1 MDGPR
6 DDTDG
11 PRDDTDGSSL
21 ARAYYDTIDEG
32 AYEDLRALLADGFRH
47 VRPDRT
53 LEGPDTFVRFMR
65 EDRPMTD
72 TTHVLE
78 TLYAGDGRVAVEGRL
93 VRTNGGELFRFVD
106 TFGFEGDR
114 IGRVDTYTD

>member
-6 DDTDG
+6 DSTDG
-11 PRDDTDGSSL
+11 PSL
-21 ARAYYDTIDEG
+21 ARAYYAYIDGG

-53 LEGPDTFVRFMR
+53 LEGAETFVRFMR

-78 TLYAGDGRVAVEGRL
+78 ALYAGNGRVAVEGRL
-93 VRTNGGELFRFVD
+93 VRTDGGELFRFVD
-106 TFGFEGDR
+106 TFEFDGDR
-114 IGRVDTYTD
+114 IERVRTYTD

>member
-6 DDTDG
+6 DSTDG
-11 PRDDTDGSSL
+11 PSL
-21 ARAYYDTIDEG
+21 ARAYYAYIDEG

-53 LEGPDTFVRFMR
+53 LEGAETFVRFMR

-72 TTHVLE
+72 TTHVVE
-78 TLYAGDGRVAVEGRL
+78 GLYVGDGRVAVEGRL
-93 VRTNGGELFRFVD
+93 VRTDGGELFRFVD
-106 TFGFEGDR
+106 TFGFDGDR
-114 IGRVDTYTD
+114 IRRVDTYTD

>member
-6 DDTDG
+6 DGTDSLGDSTDG
-11 PRDDTDGSSL
+11 PSL
-21 ARAYYDTIDEG
+21 ARAYYAHVDGG

-53 LEGPDTFVRFMR
+53 LEGAETFVRFMH

-78 TLYAGDGRVAVEGRL
+78 ALYAGNGRVAVEGRL
-93 VRTNGGELFRFVD
+93 VRTDGGELFRFVD
-106 TFGFEGDR
+106 TFEFDGDR
-114 IGRVDTYTD
+114 IERVRTYTD